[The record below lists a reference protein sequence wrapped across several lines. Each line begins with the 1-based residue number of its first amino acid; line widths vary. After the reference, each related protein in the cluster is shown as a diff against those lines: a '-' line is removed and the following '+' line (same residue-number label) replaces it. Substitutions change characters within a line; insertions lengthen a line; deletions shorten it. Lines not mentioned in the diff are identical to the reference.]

1 MGRNQDKALGGLE
14 EKLERRE
21 ERNLRA
27 LLLFSLHV
35 RKRGR
40 KASHPSVF
48 RCCFPEGGERGGG
61 GIPPPVVWREEE
73 EALNGGFF
81 PRGRRK
87 KEWMRMML
95 FLA

>member
-27 LLLFSLHV
+27 LPLPSTLGREEGRQVILPFSAAAS
-35 RKRGR
+35 RKEE
-40 KASHPSVF
+40 KEEE
-48 RCCFPEGGERGGG
+48 EGY
-61 GIPPPVVWREEE
+61 PPPVVWREEE